1 MKKLKEVLL
10 TERKE
15 GTQRL
20 VMNLWEIIFLQL
32 VNDKYPVVSMS
43 RWQDFEKNSQY
54 LLHIAYTRQK
64 LCVYGHEDEG
74 KLNDI
79 IPNKKWM

>member
-1 MKKLKEVLL
+1 MSTDFKNSVLVKKKPKQNKPKMKKLKEVLL

-20 VMNLWEIIFLQL
+20 VMSLWEVIFLQL

-43 RWQDFEKNSQY
+43 RLQDFEKNSQY
-54 LLHIAYTRQK
+54 LLHIA
-64 LCVYGHEDEG
+64 
-74 KLNDI
+74 
-79 IPNKKWM
+79 